1 MHSVYS
7 ICFLEFQK
15 IFSLSL
21 VHLCIMNKN
30 FISINT
36 SVNFFHSSKCV
47 SYFKDAYFLDNIYSW
62 SSSKSPHYVHFSYSV
77 TIRTLYWRSRH
88 DVSWNLHQ
96 QHPWQIMTNGDVINL
111 ARWDMFILKAIKH
124 FWKRHKQWKMASES
138 ERQREIKRNGD
149 IVIQREKAR
158 RKKR

>member
-21 VHLCIMNKN
+21 VHLCLMDKN

-47 SYFKDAYFLDNIYSW
+47 SYFKEAYFLDNIYSW
-62 SSSKSPHYVHFSYSV
+62 SSSKSPS
-77 TIRTLYWRSRH
+77 LRSFFILSNH
-88 DVSWNLHQ
+88 SHQ

-124 FWKRHKQWKMASES
+124 FWKRHKQWKMASKS
-138 ERQREIKRNGD
+138 ERQWEIKRNGD